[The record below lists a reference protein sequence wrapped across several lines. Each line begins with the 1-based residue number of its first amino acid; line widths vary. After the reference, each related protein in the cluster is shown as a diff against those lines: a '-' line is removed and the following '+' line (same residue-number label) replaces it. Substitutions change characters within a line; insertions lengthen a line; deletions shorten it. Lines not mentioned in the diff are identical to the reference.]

1 MAGESKLS
9 RQALAASWGAAVT
22 LAIASPAS
30 AKPRVHWMAGY
41 DAPDTPK
48 SLDKVGVLRIG
59 PRHAPNILVLNPG
72 TSAGSAYFAPLARRI
87 VRKIDGWRV
96 WSVER
101 RENLLEDQS
110 VFNRAKRG
118 VASPQEVFDYYLRW
132 LTDRS
137 ITNHVEPVP
146 NSEVEF
152 AKKWGMQVEVRDLRK
167 VVRAAEDDGRHVV
180 VGGHS
185 LGGSITTAYATWD
198 FNGKPGARG
207 LSGLVFID
215 GGSSPDPVTE
225 AEAKKSLNDLRK
237 APSPWLSFGEIP
249 APFAGLF
256 GTSGASSTKMVPDG
270 PSLAQDWPGLP
281 DNLRPPVPVT
291 NEAQFGYAADVKT
304 SPEPLAAFQ
313 VHAGHVQR
321 GDCEPCA
328 WVRGGAITP
337 VQRYA
342 SMISGWDLPGVD
354 GTAWYHP
361 MRLTI
366 DSGAVGDGNR
376 NPAQEVLHVK
386 TTHGDDIQVP
396 IYAFAAALGGGRV
409 IDAAR
414 TLARQSDLPR
424 RKVTIVDREHT
435 YAHND
440 PNSASPK
447 NAFLNHLLPF
457 LQGIGRE

>member
-1 MAGESKLS
+1 MARERRLPGLAVA
-9 RQALAASWGAAVT
+9 ALVGVAAL
-22 LAIASPAS
+22 LAIAPGAS
-30 AKPRVHWMAGY
+30 ATPRVHWMAGY
-41 DAPDTPK
+41 DAPDTPR

-59 PRHAPNILVLNPG
+59 PRHAPDILVLNPG
-72 TSAGSAYFAPLARRI
+72 TSAGSAYFAPLARKI
-87 VRKIDGWRV
+87 VNETDGWQV

-118 VASPQEVFDYYLRW
+118 KASPQEVFDYYLRW

-137 ITNHVEPVP
+137 ITNHIEPVP
-146 NSEVEF
+146 DSEVQF
-152 AKKWGMQVEVRDLRK
+152 AKKWGMQVEIRDLRK
-167 VVRAAEDDGRHVV
+167 VVKMAENRGRHIV

-198 FNGKPGARG
+198 FNGRPGVRG

-237 APSPWLSFGEIP
+237 APSPWLSFGGIP
-249 APFAGLF
+249 APLAGLF
-256 GTSGASSTKMVPDG
+256 GTSGASSTKMVPDA
-270 PSLAQDWPGLP
+270 PSLAQGWPGLP
-281 DNLRPPVPVT
+281 ADLRPPVPVT

-304 SPEPLAAFQ
+304 SPESLDAFQ
-313 VHAGHVQR
+313 VHAGHLQR
-321 GDCEPCA
+321 GDCDPCG
-328 WVRGGAITP
+328 WVRGGSITP
-337 VQRYA
+337 IQRYA
-342 SMISGWDLPGVD
+342 TMISGWDLPDVD

-376 NPAQEVLHVK
+376 NPAQKVLHVK
-386 TTHGDDIQVP
+386 TTHGDDIHVP
-396 IYAFAAALGGGRV
+396 IYAFAAALGDDRV
-409 IDAAR
+409 VDAAR
-414 TLARQSDLPR
+414 ALARQSNLPR
-424 RKVTIVDREHT
+424 HKVTIVDRPRT

-447 NAFLNHLLPF
+447 NAFLNHLIPF
-457 LQGIGRE
+457 LKGIGQG